1 MNTKNYQIY
10 SKIRKY
16 FFNNFSFETWL
27 LNHKSFFTSKIL
39 DKKDYDMFMYKIF
52 KVQNW
57 SSKKNLTQRKKIMNK
72 IGLYDIQT
80 ALKNIEKISHEPF
93 DNPSSN
99 MNDLI
104 TIFHEINTDFIEI
117 I

>member
-1 MNTKNYQIY
+1 
-10 SKIRKY
+10 
-16 FFNNFSFETWL
+16 
-27 LNHKSFFTSKIL
+27 
-39 DKKDYDMFMYKIF
+39 MFMYKIF

-80 ALKNIEKISHEPF
+80 ALKNIEKIYHEPF